1 MSERR
6 PKGDDVMDLEEARRF
21 LWRTSDLPEE
31 PTPPAPE
38 PLAPAPADAGERARE
53 DERAL
58 ARLRELAARI
68 DRVWKMSGK
77 TQAAATIAL
86 VDKVEFDLRALVG
99 LSGAP
104 ELCVRFARLVA
115 RHYRRLPS
123 QLRRNVGH
131 ALGFLEL
138 GGPEV
143 GALLVEVAT
152 LGEGSLSFGIERAM
166 RKREA
171 WREARSA
178 VPELGRLVVEGKRWE
193 VRRLAVRY
201 LAGANTPEAVGF
213 LRRALRLPHLGVRC
227 EALRSLEP
235 DKGEVTED
243 DVRFLVEDAV
253 DHPLEEGFEER
264 QLTLTDDYP
273 KAILRAL
280 RFVQPPGLAPHIE
293 RILTYDCAHIRR
305 ERHGLDDPWALA
317 ALAII
322 DPARARPWIERR
334 LIGESSVYDAV
345 HGALELPEAEAEEL
359 LGTFVTGA
367 DRAAIEWARRL
378 WAKRYRR
385 ELPLPEGERILDGL
399 PPLEG
404 PPSEKLLS
412 RLSVLRSGPDEAR
425 SALVEVLLGEPA
437 DDHETFA
444 LLTFLL
450 GRSSSLYWLKAPS
463 APKLADGWAAL
474 LLDRY
479 GAKGERVLME
489 LAERDADVGYW
500 SGWVGRA
507 VHASSRLA
515 PANVALLRAKL
526 EAPIHARD
534 FSRKRSAIA
543 LLLLSSLGPSEG
555 ARERLW
561 QLAIE
566 EPKAVE
572 PGRFHTDGDVLR
584 TLASVPADPAFDER
598 LVSEARAA
606 IAGGDLMRARRLL
619 YVAWAR
625 KVEAALLLAK
635 ELVDAA
641 DAHTDEAGRRLV
653 GDAGYALRA
662 AERIDIGWVR
672 ACLDDPASWR
682 FDVAECAITKDWP
695 AGAERR
701 EVMRLLDAAAGSSAR
716 SGRPRALALSAL
728 VSWHEIGLSDPRI
741 EEALA
746 TAEPAATAMLLGRL
760 RLRHHFHGGAM
771 PEQAMNRA
779 RLRVLRD
786 GSATVA
792 SEILDDVDE
801 APGFT
806 DLLAEALSRG
816 EVHPDVVDLARF
828 ACGIPSEAELYW
840 QDEPDED
847 ERDD

>member
-6 PKGDDVMDLEEARRF
+6 SKGDDVMDLEEARRF
-21 LWRTSDLPEE
+21 LWRTSDLPEA
-31 PTPPAPE
+31 PVPPAPE
-38 PLAPAPADAGERARE
+38 PRAPAPADAGERARE

-68 DRVWKMSGK
+68 DRVWKTSGK

-86 VDKVEFDLRALVG
+86 VGEVEFDLRTLVG

-123 QLRRNVGH
+123 QLRRSVGH

-152 LGEGSLSFGIERAM
+152 LGDRSLSFGIERAM

-178 VPELGRLVVEGKRWE
+178 VPELGRLVIEGKRWE
-193 VRRLAVRY
+193 ARRLAVRY
-201 LAGANTPEAVGF
+201 LAGANTPEAVAF
-213 LRRALRLPHLGVRC
+213 LRRALRLPHLGLRC

-253 DHPLEEGFEER
+253 DHPLDEGFEER
-264 QLTLTDDYP
+264 QRRLTDDYP

-280 RFVQPPGLAPHIE
+280 RFVQPPGLTQHLE
-293 RILTYDCAHIRR
+293 RIVTHDCAHIRR
-305 ERHGLDDPWALA
+305 ERHGLDDGWALA

-322 DPARARPWIERR
+322 EPARARPWIRRR
-334 LIGESSVYDAV
+334 LIGESDVYDAV
-345 HGALELPEAEAEEL
+345 HAALELPEAEGLEL
-359 LGTFVTGA
+359 LGSWVTGA

-378 WAKRYRR
+378 WAERYGR
-385 ELPLPEGERILDGL
+385 ELPLPEGERVFDGL
-399 PPLEG
+399 APLEG
-404 PPSEKLLS
+404 PPSERFLS

-437 DDHETFA
+437 DDHETFV

-463 APKLADGWAAL
+463 APKLSDEWAAL

-479 GAKGERVLME
+479 GSKGERVLME

-500 SGWVGRA
+500 SCWLGRA
-507 VHASSRLA
+507 VHARSRLT
-515 PANVALLRAKL
+515 PANVTRLRAKL
-526 EAPIHARD
+526 EAGFLAPD
-534 FSRKRSAIA
+534 FSRKKDASALI
-543 LLLLSSLGPSEG
+543 LLSCLGASEG
-555 ARERLW
+555 VRERLW

-566 EPKAVE
+566 EPEAVE
-572 PGRFHTDGDVLR
+572 PGRFYTDGDVLR
-584 TLASVPADPAFDER
+584 ALASVPADPAFDER
-598 LVSEARAA
+598 LVSGARAS

-619 YVAWAR
+619 YVAWER
-625 KVEAALLLAK
+625 KVEAALTLAK

-641 DAHTDEAGRRLV
+641 DAHVDEAGRGLV
-653 GDAGYALRA
+653 RHAGYALGA

-682 FDVAECAITKDWP
+682 FDVAESAIKKEWP

-701 EVMRLLDAAAGSSAR
+701 DVMRLLDAAAGSSAR

-728 VSWHEIGLSDPRI
+728 VWWREIDFSDPRI

-746 TAEPAATAMLLGRL
+746 TAEPEATAMLLGRM
-760 RLRHHFHGGAM
+760 RLRHHFHGGAT

-779 RLRVLRD
+779 RLRALRD

-792 SEILDDVDE
+792 KEVLDDTDE

-816 EVHPDVVDLARF
+816 EVHPAAVDFARRL
-828 ACGIPSEAELYW
+828 CGIPSEAELYW

-847 ERDD
+847 D